1 MKWLPCGYTGT
12 AFHGLLSSIEEYE
25 AYGMNNDKCQG
36 CKLLSSIEEY
46 EVHVFFGG
54 EIGQNG
60 LLSSIEEYEGS
71 FLLAITS
78 ASDSYYRP

>member
-12 AFHGLLSSIEEYE
+12 AFHG
-25 AYGMNNDKCQG
+25 
-36 CKLLSSIEEY
+36 LLSSIEEY